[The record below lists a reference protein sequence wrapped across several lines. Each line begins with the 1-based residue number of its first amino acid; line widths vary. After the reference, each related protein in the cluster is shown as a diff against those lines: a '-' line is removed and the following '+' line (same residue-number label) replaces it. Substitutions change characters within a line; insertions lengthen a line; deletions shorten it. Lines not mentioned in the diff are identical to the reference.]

1 MGYDVDVYDNAYH
14 LIMDC
19 ALIGRYKLDIDYNYV
34 YIDFDDTITLRGK
47 VNLNTIR
54 FMYQCYNKEKKLI
67 LLTRHENDLEE
78 TLNHYAISKLLFYK
92 IIHLNHLNES
102 KSQYIHHLDSIFI
115 DNAFKEGEEVRQVY
129 HIPEFDV
136 DQIEFC

>member
-1 MGYDVDVYDNAYH
+1 MCQTRAKGINLPLLSVYIAMGYDVDVYDNTYH

-54 FMYQCYNKEKKLI
+54 FMYQCYNKGK
-67 LLTRHENDLEE
+67 N
-78 TLNHYAISKLLFYK
+78 
-92 IIHLNHLNES
+92 
-102 KSQYIHHLDSIFI
+102 
-115 DNAFKEGEEVRQVY
+115 
-129 HIPEFDV
+129 
-136 DQIEFC
+136 